1 MTQPALSSD
10 MHETDVVVVGA
21 GQSGL
26 AISYFLSQYSIDHAL
41 LERGDIGN
49 AWTTERWQ
57 SLRLLTPNWQTTLP
71 GRPYEGHDP
80 DGFMHAR
87 DVGSWLTGYAEHIDA
102 PVLCGVTVERIRQ
115 VDGRYLIETNQGNWL
130 AEGVVLAS
138 GACSQASVPALDTL
152 VPENITRLTS
162 YDYKNVDQ
170 LPPGPCLVV
179 GASATGVQ
187 LADEIHASG
196 RDVTLAVGEHV
207 RMPRTHRARD
217 IFWWMNESGILDE
230 GLDDIDDIVR
240 ARSIPSPQLVG
251 TEDRS
256 DLDLNRLTERGVRLV
271 GRLVGINEGKF
282 QFAGSLANVC
292 ALADLK
298 MKRLLKNLDEWAS
311 NEGMALEPLPPVEPT
326 RVPEN
331 PPLVLGTEHFAS
343 LVWATGYRADFSYLD
358 LDCFDRKG
366 RIKHTAGVVDG
377 YEGLVVMG
385 LTFLRTRKSSF
396 IHGAGEDAAA
406 LAQTLRRHLGDVS
419 SSIPE

>member
-1 MTQPALSSD
+1 MTEPALSENV
-10 MHETDVVVVGA
+10 HETDVVVIGA

-26 AISYFLSQYSIDHAL
+26 AISYFLSQSSIDHVL
-41 LERGDIGN
+41 LERGEIGN
-49 AWTTERWQ
+49 AWAKERWQ

-71 GRPYEGHDP
+71 GRPYDGADP
-80 DGFMHAR
+80 DGYMHAR
-87 DVGSWLTGYAEHIDA
+87 DVSSWLTGYAEHIDA
-102 PVLCGVTVERIRQ
+102 PVLCGINVEK
-115 VDGRYLIETNQGNWL
+115 VGPLDGRYLIETNRGAWL
-130 AEGVVLAS
+130 ADGVVLAT
-138 GACSQASVPALDTL
+138 GAASQASVPALDDE

-162 YDYKNVDQ
+162 YNYKSVDQ

-187 LADEIHASG
+187 LADEIHSSG

-207 RMPRTHRARD
+207 RLPRTYRDRD

-230 GLDDIDDIVR
+230 GLDDIDDLVR

-256 DLDLNRLTERGVRLV
+256 TLDLNQLADHGVRLV
-271 GRLVGINEGKF
+271 GRLVGINDDKF

-298 MKRLLKNLDEWAS
+298 MKRLLKNLDEWATG
-311 NEGMALEPLPPVEPT
+311 EGITLDSVPAVEPT

-331 PPLVLGTEHFAS
+331 PPLVLATDGFAS
-343 LVWATGYRADFSYLD
+343 IVWATGYRADFSYLD

-377 YEGLVVMG
+377 YDGIVVMG

-406 LAQTLRRHLGDVS
+406 LAQALRRHLGDVS
-419 SSIPE
+419 TSIPE

>member
-1 MTQPALSSD
+1 MTELALSENV
-10 MHETDVVVVGA
+10 HETDVVVIGA

-26 AISYFLSQYSIDHAL
+26 AISYFLSQSSIDHVL
-41 LERGDIGN
+41 LERGEIGN
-49 AWTTERWQ
+49 AWTTERWR

-71 GRPYEGHDP
+71 GRAYEGTDP
-80 DGFMHAR
+80 DGYMHAQ
-87 DVGSWLTGYAEHIDA
+87 DVSSWLMGYAEHIDA
-102 PVLCGVTVERIRQ
+102 PVHRGVNVEK
-115 VDGRYLIETNQGNWL
+115 VKPLDGRYLIETNRGAWL
-130 AEGVVLAS
+130 ADGVVLAT
-138 GACSQASVPALDTL
+138 GACSQASVPALDAE

-162 YDYKNVDQ
+162 YDYKSVDQ

-187 LADEIHASG
+187 LADEIRSSG
-196 RDVTLAVGEHV
+196 REVTLAVGEHV
-207 RMPRTHRARD
+207 RLPRTYRDRD

-230 GLDDIDDIVR
+230 GLDDIDDLVR

-256 DLDLNRLTERGVRLV
+256 TLDLNHLADRGVRLV
-271 GRLVGINEGKF
+271 GRLVGINDGKF

-298 MKRLLKNLDEWAS
+298 MKRLLKNLDEWATG
-311 NEGMALEPLPPVEPT
+311 EGMILDPLPAVEPT

-331 PPLVLGTEHFAS
+331 PPLVLATDGFAS
-343 LVWATGYRADFSYLD
+343 VVWATGYRADFSYLD

-377 YEGLVVMG
+377 YDGIVVMG

-406 LAQTLRRHLGDVS
+406 LAQALRRHLGDAS
-419 SSIPE
+419 TSLPE